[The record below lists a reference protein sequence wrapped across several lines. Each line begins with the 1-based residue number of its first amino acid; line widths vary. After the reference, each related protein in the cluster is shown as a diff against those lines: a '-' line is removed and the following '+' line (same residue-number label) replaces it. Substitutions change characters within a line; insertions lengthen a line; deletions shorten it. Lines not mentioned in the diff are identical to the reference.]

1 MDHAPFIIAA
11 YSVAAVLLGWCALA
25 PLLGGRKLRDQ
36 LRRTYQSKDTDHA
49 SNS

>member
-11 YSVAAVLLGWCALA
+11 YSVAAVLLSWCAVA
-25 PLLGGRKLRDQ
+25 PLQAGRKLRNQ

-49 SNS
+49 SKP